1 MASAVEGFSSGWVDP
16 ADVMTATAQSSGQV
30 LGGQGDASVQGSL
43 SAAAAAAFQRN
54 PQPMHRAARR
64 AEERTTSVSG
74 IEGLGHRDRG
84 TEQLERAMRR
94 LGSVDADL
102 PVPDAGPADAMPTA
116 RDSKHAAKTESP
128 EEDAQREEEQP
139 TEVEPIE
146 QTSLAAEASG
156 HVQQASSPQTLS
168 DAQDSGFSTTGD
180 RAADA
185 AGSMVAAEGVTEA
198 KTSPSGR
205 GDATTTE
212 GRFREAERA
221 ARELKAAAASEEE
234 ASTALQTLSM
244 ILRNAL
250 NAPQD
255 DRYRRLRP
263 RNPAFSRRLGRFPQA
278 LEVLHVAGFQ
288 QAAQQNGDDP
298 VLALD
303 RTDPGLLWL
312 ALEAVQTAMASG

>member
-1 MASAVEGFSSGWVDP
+1 MASATEGSSSGWVDP
-16 ADVMTATAQSSGQV
+16 ADVMAATAQSSGQI
-30 LGGQGDASVQGSL
+30 LGGQADTSLRGPL
-43 SAAAAAAFQRN
+43 SAAAAAALQRN
-54 PQPMHRAARR
+54 PQPVHVSSRH
-64 AEERTTSVSG
+64 AEDIIASEQS

-94 LGSVDADL
+94 LGSVDADSTM
-102 PVPDAGPADAMPTA
+102 PGAAPADALPPV
-116 RDSKHAAKTESP
+116 RDSEEAAHDETAAHE
-128 EEDAQREEEQP
+128 AQRQQQQP
-139 TEVEPIE
+139 AKVQATE
-146 QTSLAAEASG
+146 QTSPAAEASG
-156 HVQQASSPQTLS
+156 KVQQASRP
-168 DAQDSGFSTTGD
+168 AQDSGPSTTGN
-180 RAADA
+180 RAAGA
-185 AGSMVAAEGVTEA
+185 AGIAAAAEGITDPEL
-198 KTSPSGR
+198 SHSGR
-205 GDATTTE
+205 GDATTAE

-221 ARELKAAAASEEE
+221 ARDLKAAASSEEE

-263 RNPAFSRRLGRFPQA
+263 RNAAFSRRLGRFPQA

-303 RTDPGLLWL
+303 RSDPGLLWL